1 MRAMFTN
8 LSERLQGALGRF
20 SAPGRL
26 KEEDV
31 ARALRDV
38 RLALLEADVALP
50 VVKEFIARVRERA
63 AGVEIHRALNAGQQA
78 LQIVHEEL
86 IATLGEPGRLD
97 FSRGQPPHVLLLVGL
112 NGAGKTTTAAKL
124 AIQLRR
130 EGKTP
135 FLVAADTHRPPPSSS
150 CRRLGGRLTC
160 RSMPKRPLCP
170 RRR

>member
-1 MRAMFTN
+1 MFTN

-86 IATLGEPGRLD
+86 IATLGETGAAGFLARAATACPPARRVKWRRQDDDGRQIGDPIAARRQDTLP
-97 FSRGQPPHVLLLVGL
+97 RCGGHAPPCRHR
-112 NGAGKTTTAAKL
+112 A
-124 AIQLRR
+124 
-130 EGKTP
+130 
-135 FLVAADTHRPPPSSS
+135 AADAWAAD
-150 CRRLGGRLTC
+150 
-160 RSMPKRPLCP
+160 
-170 RRR
+170 